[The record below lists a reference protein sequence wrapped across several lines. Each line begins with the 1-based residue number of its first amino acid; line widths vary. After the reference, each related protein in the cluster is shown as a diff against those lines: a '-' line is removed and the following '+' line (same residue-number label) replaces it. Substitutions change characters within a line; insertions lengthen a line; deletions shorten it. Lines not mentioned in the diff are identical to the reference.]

1 MFTSLRNKLRWSQ
14 ITPRENVNNQRSL
27 LLVIFI
33 GLLEEVLFWKSMWLS
48 LAFIFSWQIIFL

>member
-1 MFTSLRNKLRWSQ
+1 MFTTLRNKLRWSQ